1 MVQTDGFILGSAK
14 NTGVLFNTDELS
26 SGLKNDKNN
35 EQESKHESNAQ
46 ECINKLAEYLL
57 GENYYIG
64 DSLCNYQANEI
75 ITHDILI
82 RHSIKYAKEQ
92 NRIKRDKKFKDG
104 IRIFRIFGF
113 EIILKR

>member
-1 MVQTDGFILGSAK
+1 MIQTDGFVLGSAD
-14 NTGVLFNTDELS
+14 GASLFCSEKDVN
-26 SGLKNDKNN
+26 NKNN
-35 EQESKHESNAQ
+35 EQVIQSNAQ

-75 ITHDILI
+75 ITHDILMK
-82 RHSIKYAKEQ
+82 HSYKYAKEQ
-92 NRIKRDKKFKDG
+92 NRIKRNKKFKDG